1 MEKDVLGFEVPMYDI
16 IVMHK
21 LKSIA
26 DLANDGLY
34 FRLSQDLLPPQIRIE
49 IARKT
54 QFQHQVNVRFVWEKG
69 VQLYDIGMI
78 QVKLN
83 LDLPHKLNDH
93 WLVQYLPVD
102 NFQRTYKIALQV
114 FGHIHSSHLTLADLP

>member
-1 MEKDVLGFEVPMYDI
+1 
-16 IVMHK
+16 
-21 LKSIA
+21 
-26 DLANDGLY
+26 
-34 FRLSQDLLPPQIRIE
+34 
-49 IARKT
+49 
-54 QFQHQVNVRFVWEKG
+54 VRFVWEKG

-83 LDLPHKLNDH
+83 LDLPHKLNDN

-114 FGHIHSSHLTLADLP
+114 FGHIHSSRLALPNLSHNHKIFYRHRFALP